1 MEKGQGKIKIGI
13 IGTGRITKR
22 FVPEAGTVKEVEIS
36 SVYNPRF
43 SSAESFAREY
53 HIAGAASRM
62 EEFLAKVDAV
72 YIASPHN
79 THVSYARQ
87 MLSAGKHVLCEK
99 PMAFTSEE
107 AKELF
112 ALAEEKKLVLM
123 EAVKTAYCPG
133 FAALSDVVQ
142 SGIIGKVYDV
152 EACFTKLSLSNTRE
166 IWDERCGGSFL
177 ELGSYPLLPI
187 VRLLG
192 TGNIDIQFQTI
203 PMGNGKDGYTKA
215 IFRYPDAMA
224 LAKTGLSVKSEGQ
237 LVVSGSKGYILA
249 ESPWWLTKK
258 FEVRFEDSSKREIY
272 EFPFEGAGLRY
283 EIQEFAGRIFEN
295 MIRNGHETGSIG
307 KDNRVFE
314 VESGI
319 GMVGISPEESIWI
332 AGQMEAFLTHL
343 SAGFQGHDTNVQSEK
358 IREDGAGKKHPKEA
372 IRIWAHRGC
381 SMRYPENT
389 LEAFEAAASIEG
401 LTGIELDVQ
410 LTKDGELVVIHD
422 ETVDRT
428 TNGTGEVRSYTLKEI
443 KALSI
448 QGEDDATAVI
458 PTLEEVFQILQS
470 KCHDQGLM
478 INIELK
484 NSRIRYEGMEEKVL
498 TLAEEYHLNSNIVYS
513 SFLPESMG
521 LIKLLNSNAK
531 TGILGND
538 MLQCWKDMERMH
550 ADAVHPWN
558 GGLFLNEADIREIR
572 GIPVRVWNTE
582 EPLFGQDRA
591 LKETNLT
598 KYAELGVT
606 DIITNV
612 PENYLRK

>member
-22 FVPEAGTVKEVEIS
+22 FVPEAGTVKEVEVS

-43 SSAESFAREY
+43 SSAESFAKEY
-53 HIAGAASRM
+53 HIASAASRM
-62 EEFLAKVDAV
+62 EEFLAEVDAV

-99 PMAFTSEE
+99 PMAFTAEE

-112 ALAEEKKLVLM
+112 ALAEEKQLILM

-133 FAALSDVVQ
+133 FSALSDVVR
-142 SGIIGKVYDV
+142 SGIIGKVYDI
-152 EACFTKLSLSNTRE
+152 EACFTKLSPSNTRE
-166 IWDERCGGSFL
+166 IWDERCGGSFP

-192 TGNIDIQFQTI
+192 TDNIDIQFYTI

-237 LVVSGSKGYILA
+237 LLVSGSKGYILA

-283 EIQEFAGRIFEN
+283 EIQAFADRILENGIGR
-295 MIRNGHETGSIG
+295 
-307 KDNRVFE
+307 DNRV
-314 VESGI
+314 SAAGSDI
-319 GMVGISPEESIWI
+319 GMAGISPKESIWI
-332 AGQMEAFLTHL
+332 AGQMEAFLTHM
-343 SAGFQGHDTNVQSEK
+343 SAGFQEHDTGDVQSEK
-358 IREDGAGKKHPKEA
+358 IREGQAGKKQPKEA

-389 LEAFEAAASIEG
+389 LEAFAAAASIG
-401 LTGIELDVQ
+401 GIAGIELDVQ

-448 QGEDDATAVI
+448 QGADDATAEI
-458 PTLEEVFQILQS
+458 PTLEEVFQLLQF
-470 KCHDQGLM
+470 KCHDQGLL

-498 TLAEEYHLNSNIVYS
+498 ALAEEYRLNSNIVYS

-521 LIKLLNSNAK
+521 LVKQLNPEAS
-531 TGILGND
+531 TGILGSD
-538 MLQCWKDMERMH
+538 VLQCRKDMERMH

-558 GGLFLNEADIREIR
+558 GGLFLNEADIREIK
-572 GIPVRVWNTE
+572 GIPVRVWNME

-612 PENYLRK
+612 PEDYLRK